1 MRLTDR
7 GTDTT
12 SMSGMA
18 HLRRARTRLVASLT
32 VMFAIAMAVAATADL
47 PVEGQPALNTAVL
60 VRLAVLG
67 LVLPFAMAA
76 VARLTLRPVEDLAS
90 AGSELQGLY
99 SQARLDS
106 LVDPLT
112 RLGNHRA
119 FQEELTRQ
127 IANSDRHDYPLALAL
142 LDFDDLK
149 QVNDEH
155 GHAVGDQLLGSL
167 GRLIAMTIRTADRG
181 FRIGGDEFAILLPHA
196 DAEAAHVVVRRL
208 LASALNGDT
217 ITPGL
222 PPFSFSAGVSAF
234 PTSSNDASGLRRQA
248 DAALY
253 WAKRHGRTDVQV
265 FDAERHGAAGDS
277 RSTSELGAAV
287 AEVARTGA
295 ITAVYQ
301 PIFDMRTGEPI
312 GFEGLVRPTADSGF
326 ADVVS
331 LLLAAEAADRTIEL
345 DLACIDAVA
354 AGARLEVPGQYLSIN
369 ISPLTLEAEQ
379 FSVSELLARLNAR
392 GIEPNRV
399 VLELTERETI
409 HDVDRLRAN
418 LAACRAAGIRIA
430 ADDVGAGNAGL
441 RLLSQLHFDI
451 VKLDLSLVQGGVV
464 MDSALAVLKAL
475 REMSERTQMT
485 VVAEGIETREQLEVV
500 RSLGLSAG
508 QGYLLGLPR
517 AESQANRIDLA
528 QIAGPIMPDFLSYV
542 A

>member
-1 MRLTDR
+1 MRLNDR

-12 SMSGMA
+12 STSGMA
-18 HLRRARTRLVASLT
+18 HLRRARTRLVASLA

-47 PVEGQPALNTAVL
+47 PSDGEQALNTAVL

-76 VARLTLRPVEDLAS
+76 VARLTLRPVEDLAN

-127 IANSDRHDYPLALAL
+127 IANSDRHSYPLALAL

-196 DAEAAHVVVRRL
+196 DAEAAHIVVQRL
-208 LASALNGDT
+208 LASALDGDA

-234 PTSSNDASGLRRQA
+234 PTSCNDASGLRRQA

-265 FDAERHGAAGDS
+265 FDAERHGANGDS

-295 ITAVYQ
+295 INAVYQ

-312 GFEGLVRPTADSGF
+312 GFEGLARPTADSGF
-326 ADVVS
+326 PDVVS
-331 LLLAAEAADRTIEL
+331 MLLAAEAADRTIEL

-392 GIEPNRV
+392 GIDPNRV

-418 LAACRAAGIRIA
+418 LAACRAAGVRIA